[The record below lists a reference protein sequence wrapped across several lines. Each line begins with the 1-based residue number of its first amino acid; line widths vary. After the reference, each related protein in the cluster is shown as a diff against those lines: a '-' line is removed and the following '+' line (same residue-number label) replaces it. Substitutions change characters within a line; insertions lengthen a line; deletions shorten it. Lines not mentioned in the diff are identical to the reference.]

1 MRLKPVSVS
10 VSVGQMR
17 ELDRRAIED
26 YGIPSIVLMDNAGR
40 VVSETVIKYFPRVK
54 NIAIFCG
61 SGNNGGDGFVAG
73 RYLFNKDRKVSL
85 FLIKKPSEIT
95 GDPAINLKILQ
106 KLGITPLTLNTFVS
120 LSAGS
125 MKGLPYDLLID
136 ALLGTGTKGEIKGI
150 YADTI
155 SLINSAG
162 KPVVAVDVPSGL
174 DADTGKPLGS
184 CIKAKITVTMA
195 RMKKGFLK
203 KTARKYT
210 GKIIVADIGIP

>member
-1 MRLKPVSVS
+1 MC
-10 VSVGQMR
+10 

-26 YGIPSIVLMDNAGR
+26 YGIPSIMLMDNAGR
-40 VVSETVIKYFPRVK
+40 IVAETVIKYFPKAK

-85 FLIKKPSEIT
+85 FLVKKPSEIT
-95 GDPAINLKILQ
+95 GDPAINLRILQ
-106 KLGITPLTLNTFVS
+106 KLGIKTYIIDSSVIL
-120 LSAGS
+120 
-125 MKGLPYDLLID
+125 KHYDLIID

-150 YADTI
+150 YADAI

-203 KTARKYT
+203 KTARKST